1 MPALELLLVAVLVLI
16 NGLLSMSELAVVS
29 ARRARLQALAERGV
43 KGANRALALA
53 ADPGRFLSSVQIGI
67 TLVGILAGAVSGAAL
82 GDRMSIWLE
91 GLGMRAGLAEPIG
104 FIFVVAVI
112 TYFSLVV
119 GELVPKQLALKNAE
133 RIACL
138 VAPLMTLIA
147 RIASPF
153 VWLLDASGRFL
164 LRLLGRKNDAADI
177 VTDEE
182 IKMLVAEAES
192 AGVLEPEERKM
203 ISGVMQLGDRPV
215 RSVMTPR
222 HDVDMIDLS
231 ASPAQIRKAILESV
245 HSRIPVHDGDPE
257 IMKGVIQVKDM
268 LNAYLKGRK
277 PDARNYVRK
286 APVIPDTMD
295 ALDVVEVLKS
305 SDVHMAL
312 IHDEYGHFE
321 GVVTSADILE
331 TISGAFK
338 TDEGV
343 PTEEAKQRADGSWLL
358 EGAMPAETFAQTLG
372 IQLPEKRD
380 YHTLAGFALEELG
393 HMPVLGEV
401 FDTTGWRFEIID
413 LDGRRIDKILAQR
426 IEKHIRTHRTA

>member
-29 ARRARLQALAERGV
+29 ARRTRLRALAERGV
-43 KGANRALALA
+43 KGARRALALA
-53 ADPGRFLSSVQIGI
+53 SDPGRFLSSVQIGI
-67 TLVGILAGAVSGAAL
+67 TLIGILAGAVSGATL
-82 GDRMSIWLE
+82 GARLSDWLE
-91 GLGMRAGLAEPIG
+91 SFGMRSALAEPIG
-104 FIFVVAVI
+104 FTFVVAVI

-119 GELVPKQLALKNAE
+119 GELVPKQLALKNPE
-133 RIACL
+133 RIACV
-138 VAPLMTLIA
+138 VAPAMTHLA

-153 VWLLDASGRFL
+153 VWLLDVSGRAL
-164 LRLLGRKNDAADI
+164 LRLMGRSGAEQEQ

-215 RSVMTPR
+215 SSVMTPR
-222 HDVDMIDLS
+222 HDVDMIDLA
-231 ASPAQIRKAILESV
+231 ASPAQIRKAILDSV
-245 HSRIPVHDGDPE
+245 HSRIPVHDGNADE
-257 IMKGVIQVKDM
+257 MRGVIQVKDM

-295 ALDVVEVLKS
+295 ALDVVEALKA

-312 IHDEYGHFE
+312 VHDEYGNFE

-331 TISGAFK
+331 TISGAFR
-338 TDEGV
+338 
-343 PTEEAKQRADGSWLL
+343 TEEGAPPEDAVERDDGSWLL
-358 EGAMPAETFAQTLG
+358 SGSMAADSFAHVLA
-372 IQLPEKRD
+372 IHVPEKRG
-380 YHTLAGFALEELG
+380 YHTLAGYALEHLG
-393 HMPVLGEV
+393 HMPVLGES
-401 FDTTGWRFEIID
+401 FAADGWRFEIID
-413 LDGRRIDKILAQR
+413 LDGRRIDKILAARQ
-426 IEKHIRTHRTA
+426 EKNIRTHRTA